1 MIKEEFFEALDPY
14 DLKIRRKFEDDLRP
28 KNHFQERT
36 AVQKMGDFSVGK
48 AFGKL
53 QSNNFTLGETQR
65 DLTNV
70 SPLAAYKFY
79 NQTSKDILNKYFPDS
94 NEIPKGNTSIIEDIT
109 VKSGYNFETYN
120 YYFDSN
126 HNGIYGDGKD
136 TLAFKLLLFISP
148 DGNKVK
154 ECYEVVKPA
163 DDEVILF
170 LESDKDVLSEDKLYG
185 RMSDKVHNQFTD
197 KDGNLKSNL
206 FDDEIMKAVKKY
218 ADINQEVVEELMK
231 KGFIENKIIDEGFF
245 IFMKYAM
252 MGGAIPAKALGWI
265 LNKLG
270 NGIDFLKIPDEF
282 WDTENSAY
290 YFKKE
295 KLIENLSISTEK
307 LKMLDQLFQ
316 DRKGLDLSDLTPDF
330 AEKAIKKQI
339 TVMKSFVENYN
350 SYVKTKVEDIFKTL
364 ENPVMQDE
372 TESVAEKVALICGIW
387 NGLVDF
393 VSSIFKFLG
402 TLLEAPFDI
411 SKDFQHTLEMA
422 DNFADI
428 IFTKDLFQNVSDA
441 IGKVYEKIKTEL
453 KSKNSDDFNWVRV
466 AYFTGFGLSTIV
478 SFFIPIAD
486 LANVA
491 KAGKLGEIIAKFTQ
505 EISNGFVKGANILTQ
520 KTEQA
525 FQNSVK
531 IIQEILE
538 LFAKGGKKL
547 EELFEKVWK
556 QIVEWFLKNRTKEI
570 IDEIYEFIKLLKK
583 NFNYVECIRLVNK
596 NKVFALWMSVVYE
609 AMIKFYT
616 GNVYQILNKALR
628 EIEGVKMTKELEAMQ
643 KVLDKALEKLPP
655 SIYNEGILQRSL
667 SLTEQQIKSLFKV
680 GEDFTEKGFMSTTYS
695 EAVLLDWMA
704 VNPADNVINKVMGKN
719 GKLIEDAS
727 LLPNECEVLFKS
739 NTAFVVESVKP
750 ITHPI
755 DRSKEVFEII
765 LKEK

>member
-1 MIKEEFFEALDPY
+1 VLPANKAKNSKAMTKQEFFAGSDPY
-14 DLKIRRKFEDDLRP
+14 DLETQRELEDAWLHKIPFEDGI
-28 KNHFQERT
+28 
-36 AVQKMGDFSVGK
+36 AMQKMGYFTDAK
-48 AFGKL
+48 AFSKAQNG
-53 QSNNFTLGETQR
+53 NFTLGETQR
-65 DLTNV
+65 GLTNV

-79 NQTSKDILNKYFPDS
+79 NQTSTEVLNKYFPDS
-94 NEIPKGNTSIIEDIT
+94 KEIPRGNTNIIEDIT
-109 VKSGYNFETYN
+109 EKNGYNFNSHN
-120 YYFDSN
+120 YYFDTN

-136 TLAFKLLLFISP
+136 ILAFKLLLFISP

-185 RMSDKVHNQFTD
+185 RMSDKVRKQFTD

-339 TVMKSFVENYN
+339 SVMKSFVENYN
-350 SYVKTKVEDIFKTL
+350 SYIKTKVEDIFKTL
-364 ENPVMQDE
+364 ENPVMQEE
-372 TESVAEKVALICGIW
+372 TESIAEKVALICGIW

-402 TLLEAPFDI
+402 SLLEAPFDI

-422 DNFADI
+422 DNFADLL
-428 IFTKDLFQNVSDA
+428 TDGTLYENMEAAVSEGMKQMVAYLKD
-441 IGKVYEKIKTEL
+441 KET
-453 KSKNSDDFNWVRV
+453 DDINWVRV
-466 AYFTGFGLSTIV
+466 YYISGFTISFIGT
-478 SFFIPIAD
+478 FFIPLADIAKIGG
-486 LANVA
+486 V
-491 KAGKLGEIIAKFTQ
+491 GKIGEILVKINDEVGKTMSQ
-505 EISNGFVKGANILTQ
+505 TSKFVKLQTEEAFQ
-520 KTEQA
+520 KTSKA
-525 FQNSVK
+525 LQNL
-531 IIQEILE
+531 LE
-538 LFAKGGKKL
+538 MFAKGGQQLEEFVNNLWKKIADWFIRNKKL
-547 EELFEKVWK
+547 INSV
-556 QIVEWFLKNRTKEI
+556 
-570 IDEIYEFIKLLKK
+570 D
-583 NFNYVECIRLVNK
+583 
-596 NKVFALWMSVVYE
+596 WMS
-609 AMIKFYT
+609 
-616 GNVYQILNKALR
+616 
-628 EIEGVKMTKELEAMQ
+628 
-643 KVLDKALEKLPP
+643 
-655 SIYNEGILQRSL
+655 S
-667 SLTEQQIKSLFKV
+667 SLFKFGDDSRTFRNFLKLKQRADDGFYNILCHGDSKSV
-680 GEDFTEKGFMSTTYS
+680 YINNRKYKPEEFAKLLLEKGY
-695 EAVLLDWMA
+695 E
-704 VNPADNVINKVMGKN
+704 KG
-719 GKLIEDAS
+719 
-727 LLPNECEVLFKS
+727 
-739 NTAFVVESVKP
+739 KP
-750 ITHPI
+750 IRLIACETGAKQNGFASQLAKLLETRVMAPTERISVDDLGNFII
-755 DRSKEVFEII
+755 DKKGKFVEFN
-765 LKEK
+765 K